1 MIPSPFFS
9 PKAGNDPEESFCLE
23 NQLRCCS
30 SSCKK
35 DLQREQLT
43 QPAGKDEV
51 MATELLVLQLPLLGG
66 WDILQ
71 HFSVHDKSTL

>member
-1 MIPSPFFS
+1 MTPSPFFFL
-9 PKAGNDPEESFCLE
+9 PEQGMTLRKIYLE

-35 DLQREQLT
+35 DLQREQLA
-43 QPAGKDEV
+43 QSVGEDEV
-51 MATELLVLQLPLLGG
+51 MATELLVLQLPLQGG

-71 HFSVHDKSTL
+71 HFSIHDKSIF